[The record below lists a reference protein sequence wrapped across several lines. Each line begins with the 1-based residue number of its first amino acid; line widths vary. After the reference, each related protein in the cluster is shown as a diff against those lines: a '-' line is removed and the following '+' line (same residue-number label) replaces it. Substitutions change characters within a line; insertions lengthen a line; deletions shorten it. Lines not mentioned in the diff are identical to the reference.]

1 MTMGP
6 RPHATLLEPGH
17 EAEWAVLNEEKR
29 RVLTPPA
36 DTPVSELLDGDSI
49 FQPRR
54 QNYCGPSSEPMA
66 ALDPELDVA
75 VGAMLAENARFVVVG
90 GFSVIANRFIRATED
105 IDFLVPDDVENDRRV
120 LRALL
125 GLDGVRLRD
134 DAPLGDEHLLG
145 KTHLRAKTRAGV
157 IDILRGGLPRSTT
170 TQLRN
175 ARCANDGELEFLVAG
190 LASIVGFK
198 RLAGRPQDRN
208 DLERLAEI
216 HGDLPIDPIPGLDE
230 T

>member
-1 MTMGP
+1 M
-6 RPHATLLEPGH
+6 
-17 EAEWAVLNEEKR
+17 LNEEKR

-49 FQPRR
+49 FQPKR

-157 IDILRGGLPRSTT
+157 IDILRGGLPPLDYDTVAKRA
-170 TQLRN
+170 LR
-175 ARCANDGELEFLVAG
+175 ANDGELEFLVAG

-216 HGDLPIDPIPGLDE
+216 HGDLPIDPIPGP
-230 T
+230 TRT